1 MEEDNDNDNTSEVS
15 DTKAEEEICKE
26 VFKAA
31 PVNITTRSGIAG
43 GKKRVSIS
51 ALLQQR
57 KLFYE
62 STNLSF

>member
-1 MEEDNDNDNTSEVS
+1 MDEDNDNDNTSEVS
-15 DTKAEEEICKE
+15 DIKAEEELCIE

-31 PVNITTRSGIAG
+31 PVNISTRSGKAG

-57 KLFYE
+57 KLF
-62 STNLSF
+62 L